1 MALVLLS
8 IDTAKFFD
16 ATDDGAVHGNVI
28 IGAFDRTV
36 TDFNWKSASFY
47 LDHRRI
53 IEMLTKAFV
62 IDRGRRDD
70 DFQITALGD
79 QPLDVPQQEINIQ
92 APFMGFIDNQ
102 RVILFEQLIPAGFRK
117 QHAIGEQFDPGTLAD
132 LVLEAHLI
140 ANQVAQLRLSL
151 LSNPRC
157 NRASRQTAWLGM
169 SD

>member
-1 MALVLLS
+1 MADS
-8 IDTAKFFD
+8 
-16 ATDDGAVHGNVI
+16 
-28 IGAFDRTV
+28 
-36 TDFNWKSASFY
+36 
-47 LDHRRI
+47 
-53 IEMLTKAFV
+53 
-62 IDRGRRDD
+62 DD
-70 DFQITALGD
+70 DLEITALGD